1 MNYHFMLSCTHKH
14 TAVDEKQRFEKTR
27 DLFKSVQRQ
36 LAMHKPKNVEL
47 LLFLKQLCLRV
58 RGGRLTCC
66 KSGKDRSSMAVT
78 LEECSILRSHHHLLS
93 NSFRTTLS
101 TLRTWG
107 AILFLDMVCL
117 FLATWLFCRH
127 GTRLENCLKN
137 TGHRCYHFNSLQL
150 ATLPGFL
157 KPPRHTCREH
167 A

>member
-1 MNYHFMLSCTHKH
+1 M
-14 TAVDEKQRFEKTR
+14 R

-36 LAMHKPKNVEL
+36 LAMHKSKNVEL
-47 LLFLKQLCLRV
+47 LLFLKQLCLRM

-93 NSFRTTLS
+93 NSFKTTLS

-107 AILFLDMVCL
+107 DYSIFRHAVSIFSNMT
-117 FLATWLFCRH
+117 FFCRH